1 MLQELNVDTGHLD
14 SELNVALGQFSRL
27 IAFYKRIGQNEKA
40 EHMEQEMLKLRC
52 ERQPENMLTA
62 R

>member
-1 MLQELNVDTGHLD
+1 MLQELNVDTRHLD
-14 SELNVALGQFSRL
+14 SELNVALRQFDRL

-40 EHMEQEMLKLRC
+40 ERMEQEMHKLRC
-52 ERQPENMLTA
+52 DGQPENMRAA